1 MLSGFLTQQQVFS
14 RAKCPSVESGQAWEL
29 GELGLGPAPLPLFCT
44 VCLSGCVCVCVCV
57 CVGRGAFWAASG
69 GLYMAIC
76 PRSRLMT
83 PPPQAISAQ
92 GPTDKRQ
99 GINTGCAPQ
108 LESAFLSLGP
118 HLPGHCLLFC
128 NSHRF
133 PGPPLRA
140 PAYSLFLPVS
150 SELVFS

>member
-29 GELGLGPAPLPLFCT
+29 VELGLGPAPLPLFCT
-44 VCLSGCVCVCVCV
+44 VCVCV

-118 HLPGHCLLFC
+118 HLPGHCLLFW
-128 NSHRF
+128 
-133 PGPPLRA
+133 PLLRA